1 MYERKTFI
9 LGLTSAFNAEVMP
22 PSMQTHLLKII
33 QQIIAMLNKLKEQEA
48 RSLQKAAKKEIKA
61 TENDDDD
68 DDDDDD
74 EDGDSDEDEEEGA
87 YEDADEDDHMQE
99 DEEEEAKH
107 SEAEEDGATGGGGPA
122 DSTKKLKKKTTSAA
136 YDEEEKGG
144 NGGLGFVDNDEE
156 NEDGD
161 LDDDDDDE
169 EEEELDEAF
178 DLNVTMDMLN
188 APFKKADEFGYF
200 NSHFRSL
207 YDRDMTYINNLVAQM
222 NEVEKKFLQ
231 ELMDTKRIK
240 ITN

>member
-1 MYERKTFI
+1 MNDDFAASFTNVYERKTFI

-48 RSLQKAAKKEIKA
+48 KSMQKAAKKEIKA
-61 TENDDDD
+61 IDE
-68 DDDDDD
+68 DDD
-74 EDGDSDEDEEEGA
+74 EDEEGDSDEEDD
-87 YEDADEDDHMQE
+87 YEDADEDDHMHE
-99 DEEEEAKH
+99 DEEAKH
-107 SEAEEDGATGGGGPA
+107 SDLEEDGATGGGGPA
-122 DSTKKLKKKTTSAA
+122 DSTKKSKWTTEGD
-136 YDEEEKGG
+136 DEEEKGG
-144 NGGLGFVDNDEE
+144 HGGLGFVDNDEE
-156 NEDGD
+156 DGD
-161 LDDDDDDE
+161 LDDDDDD

-188 APFKKADEFGYF
+188 APFKKADEFGYC

-231 ELMDTKRIK
+231 EFMETKRIK

>member
-1 MYERKTFI
+1 MNDDFAASFTNVYERKTFI

-48 RSLQKAAKKEIKA
+48 KSMQKAAKKEIKA
-61 TENDDDD
+61 SENDD
-68 DDDDDD
+68 
-74 EDGDSDEDEEEGA
+74 EDDEDEEGDSEDEDD
-87 YEDADEDDHMQE
+87 YEDADEDDHMHE
-99 DEEEEAKH
+99 DEEAKH
-107 SEAEEDGATGGGGPA
+107 SDPEEDGATGGGGPA
-122 DSTKKLKKKTTSAA
+122 DSTKKSKWTTEAD
-136 YDEEEKGG
+136 DEEEKGG

-156 NEDGD
+156 DGD
-161 LDDDDDDE
+161 LDDDDDD

-188 APFKKADEFGYF
+188 ATFKKADEFGYF

-207 YDRDMTYINNLVAQM
+207 YDRDMNYINNLVAQM

-231 ELMDTKRIK
+231 EFMETKRIK

>member
-1 MYERKTFI
+1 LNDDFAASFTNVYERKTFI

-48 RSLQKAAKKEIKA
+48 KSMQKAAKKEIKA
-61 TENDDDD
+61 SENDD
-68 DDDDDD
+68 
-74 EDGDSDEDEEEGA
+74 EDDEDEEGDSEEEDD

-99 DEEEEAKH
+99 DEEAKH
-107 SEAEEDGATGGGGPA
+107 SDPEEDGATGGGGPA
-122 DSTKKLKKKTTSAA
+122 DSTKKSKWTTEGN
-136 YDEEEKGG
+136 DEEEKGG

-156 NEDGD
+156 DGD
-161 LDDDDDDE
+161 LDDDDDD

-231 ELMDTKRIK
+231 EFMETKRIK

>member
-1 MYERKTFI
+1 MNDDFAASFTNVYERKTFI

-48 RSLQKAAKKEIKA
+48 KSMQKAAKKEIKA
-61 TENDDDD
+61 IDE
-68 DDDDDD
+68 DDD
-74 EDGDSDEDEEEGA
+74 EDEEGDSDEEDD
-87 YEDADEDDHMQE
+87 YEDADEDDHMHE
-99 DEEEEAKH
+99 DEEAKH
-107 SEAEEDGATGGGGPA
+107 SDLEEDGATGGGGPA
-122 DSTKKLKKKTTSAA
+122 DSTKKSKWTTEGD
-136 YDEEEKGG
+136 DEEEKGG

-156 NEDGD
+156 DGD
-161 LDDDDDDE
+161 LDDDDD

-231 ELMDTKRIK
+231 EFMETKRIK

>member
-1 MYERKTFI
+1 MNDDFAASFTNVYERKTFI

-48 RSLQKAAKKEIKA
+48 KSMQKAAKKEIKA
-61 TENDDDD
+61 IDE
-68 DDDDDD
+68 DDD
-74 EDGDSDEDEEEGA
+74 EDEEGDSDEEDD
-87 YEDADEDDHMQE
+87 YEDADEDDHMHE
-99 DEEEEAKH
+99 DEEAKH
-107 SEAEEDGATGGGGPA
+107 SDLEEDGATGGGGPA
-122 DSTKKLKKKTTSAA
+122 DSTKKSKWTTEGD
-136 YDEEEKGG
+136 DEEEKAG

-156 NEDGD
+156 DGD
-161 LDDDDDDE
+161 LDDDDDD

-231 ELMDTKRIK
+231 EFMETKRIK

>member
-1 MYERKTFI
+1 MNDDFAASFTNVYERKTFI

-22 PSMQTHLLKII
+22 PSMQIHLLKII

-48 RSLQKAAKKEIKA
+48 KSMQKAAKKEIKA
-61 TENDDDD
+61 SENDD
-68 DDDDDD
+68 
-74 EDGDSDEDEEEGA
+74 EDDEDEEGDSEEDD

-99 DEEEEAKH
+99 DEEAKH
-107 SEAEEDGATGGGGPA
+107 SDPEEDGATGGGGPA
-122 DSTKKLKKKTTSAA
+122 DSTKKSKWTTEGN
-136 YDEEEKGG
+136 DEEEKGG

-156 NEDGD
+156 DGD
-161 LDDDDDDE
+161 LDDDDDD

-231 ELMDTKRIK
+231 ELMETKRIK

>member
-1 MYERKTFI
+1 MNDDFAASFTNVYERKTFI

-48 RSLQKAAKKEIKA
+48 KSMQKAAKKEIKA
-61 TENDDDD
+61 IDE
-68 DDDDDD
+68 DDD
-74 EDGDSDEDEEEGA
+74 EDEEGDSDEEDD
-87 YEDADEDDHMQE
+87 YEDADEDDHMHE
-99 DEEEEAKH
+99 DEEAKH
-107 SEAEEDGATGGGGPA
+107 SDLEEDGATGGGGPA
-122 DSTKKLKKKTTSAA
+122 DSTKKSKWTTEGD
-136 YDEEEKGG
+136 DEEEKGG

-156 NEDGD
+156 DGD
-161 LDDDDDDE
+161 LDDDDDD

-231 ELMDTKRIK
+231 EFMETKRIK

>member
-1 MYERKTFI
+1 MNDDFAASFTNVYERKTFI

-33 QQIIAMLNKLKEQEA
+33 QQIIAMLNKLKEQEDK
-48 RSLQKAAKKEIKA
+48 SMQKAAKKEIKA
-61 TENDDDD
+61 SENDD
-68 DDDDDD
+68 
-74 EDGDSDEDEEEGA
+74 EDDEDEEGDSEEEDD
-87 YEDADEDDHMQE
+87 YEDADEDDHMHE
-99 DEEEEAKH
+99 DEEAKH
-107 SEAEEDGATGGGGPA
+107 SDPEEDGATGGGGPS
-122 DSTKKLKKKTTSAA
+122 DSTKRSKWTTEAD
-136 YDEEEKGG
+136 DEEEKGG

-156 NEDGD
+156 DGD
-161 LDDDDDDE
+161 LDDDDDD

-231 ELMDTKRIK
+231 EFMETKRIK

>member
-1 MYERKTFI
+1 LNDDFAASFTNVYERKTFI

-48 RSLQKAAKKEIKA
+48 KSMQKAAKKEIKA
-61 TENDDDD
+61 SENDD
-68 DDDDDD
+68 
-74 EDGDSDEDEEEGA
+74 EDDEDEEGDSEEEDD
-87 YEDADEDDHMQE
+87 YEDADEDDHMHE
-99 DEEEEAKH
+99 DEEAKH
-107 SEAEEDGATGGGGPA
+107 SDPEEDGATGGGGPS
-122 DSTKKLKKKTTSAA
+122 DSTKRSKWTTEA
-136 YDEEEKGG
+136 DEEEEKGG

-156 NEDGD
+156 DGD
-161 LDDDDDDE
+161 LDDDDDD

-231 ELMDTKRIK
+231 EFMETKRIK